1 LNGRIIA
8 TNINNLIEDGSCSPA
23 LSGDPN
29 LGPLQDNGGPTLTH
43 ALLPGSPAIDAAGDC
58 TAFLDPDEDQRGVA
72 RPLDGDGD
80 GSAACDIGAFEAALS
95 QTFIYL
101 PLLAR
106 DGISAPDLVVES
118 LTAGGSQITVTLRN
132 QGNAPVVDAF
142 WVDVYLDPATAPTQ
156 VNQRW
161 QDLGSQG
168 LVWGVQGAALPLGP
182 GESLTLTVGDA
193 YYFPNLSNPGGGL
206 AAGTPVYAQADSVNQ
221 LTSYGGVLENH
232 EIGGGVYNNIS
243 GPVSSQGGGGVVGPP
258 AGSATAAGS
267 GGALPPR

>member
-1 LNGRIIA
+1 
-8 TNINNLIEDGSCSPA
+8 

-58 TAFLDPDEDQRGVA
+58 TAFLDPDEDQRGVT
-72 RPLDGDGD
+72 RPLDSDGD
-80 GSAACDIGAFEAALS
+80 GSAACDIGAFEFEAPLS
-95 QTFIYL
+95 SPASIYL

-106 DGISAPDLVVES
+106 DGINAPDLVVES

-142 WVDVYLDPATAPTQ
+142 WVDVYLDPATAPTG

-168 LVWGVQGAALPLGP
+168 LVWGGAGGGAAARSGREPDPDRGRRLLLPQFEQSGRRAGRGDAGVRPGGLGQHPDQLRRRP
-182 GESLTLTVGDA
+182 GEPRDWGRGLQQHQRPGVE
-193 YYFPNLSNPGGGL
+193 PGGWRDGWTAGRL
-206 AAGTPVYAQADSVNQ
+206 GHGGGERRGVAATIKR
-221 LTSYGGVLENH
+221 L
-232 EIGGGVYNNIS
+232 EIGD
-243 GPVSSQGGGGVVGPP
+243 
-258 AGSATAAGS
+258 
-267 GGALPPR
+267 